1 MVRVSTN
8 EFYRSSELAMMQRQ
22 RDLMNT
28 QAQISSGKRIN
39 SPSDDPVGAAEAT
52 GTRTALSQF
61 DQFKSNQDRATYL
74 LNLGESTLGQFV
86 DSAQSVK
93 ERLIAAGDG
102 AYSNAER
109 SALATDLQGILSQ
122 MVGLANSSDGGG
134 GYLFAGSKEATAP
147 FSQSGLAISYNG
159 DTTPLRLEVSTNRL
173 QQVKQ
178 SGDDALLKMRAGN
191 GTFTTS
197 AASTNT
203 GNGIMDSGS
212 VVDPTKLTGSAYT
225 IGFSVSGGVTTYQVV
240 RASDSAVVASGT
252 YTSPASIDF
261 DGQHV
266 AITGA
271 PANGDTFSV
280 APAGYQ
286 SIFDTVASAVQLLS
300 KGVTSAA
307 DLAQL
312 QTSLS
317 GLGASLDQ
325 ALDHLSLKRAEYG
338 SALSE
343 LDTDAQLNDD
353 RQLQYKTRLSSLE
366 DLDLGQASV
375 DLSQRQST
383 YQAAIQ
389 SYSAISKLSLFNYLD

>member
-102 AYSNAER
+102 AYSNAQR

>member
-1 MVRVSTN
+1 MIRVSTA
-8 EFYRSSELAMMQRQ
+8 EFYRTSTQAMMQRQ
-22 RDLMNT
+22 RDLMDT

-39 SPSDDPVGAAEAT
+39 SPSDDPVGAAQAA

-86 DSAQSVK
+86 NSAQSVK
-93 ERLIAAGDG
+93 EQLIAAGDG

-109 SALATDLQGILSQ
+109 SALATNLQGILSQ
-122 MVGLANSSDGGG
+122 MVGLANSSDGAG
-134 GYLFAGSKEATAP
+134 GYLFAGSKEASPP
-147 FSQSGLAISYNG
+147 FSQAGNTVSYNG
-159 DTTPLRLEVSTNRL
+159 DNTPLQLEVSTNRF

-178 SGDDALLKMRAGN
+178 SGDDVLLKVRAGN

-203 GNGIMDSGS
+203 GAASIDPGS
-212 VVDPTKLTGSAYT
+212 VVDPTKVTGSSYS
-225 IGFSVSGGVTTYQVV
+225 IGFSVSGGVATYQVV

-252 YTSPASIDF
+252 YTSPSAITF
-261 DGQHV
+261 DGQQV
-266 AITGA
+266 TITGA
-271 PANGDTFSV
+271 PANGDSFAV
-280 APAGYQ
+280 APSGYQ
-286 SIFDTVASAVQLLS
+286 SIFDTVASAVALLQ
-300 KGVTSAA
+300 KGVTTSA
-307 DLAQL
+307 DMAQL

-325 ALDHLSLKRAEYG
+325 GLNQLSLKRAQYG

-343 LDTDAQLNDD
+343 LDTDGQINDD
-353 RQLQYKTRLSSLE
+353 QQLQYKTRLSSLE
-366 DLDLGQASV
+366 DLDLGQATV

-389 SYSAISKLSLFNYLD
+389 SYSVISKLSLFNYLT

>member
-1 MVRVSTN
+1 MIRVSTN
-8 EFYRSSELAMMQRQ
+8 EFYRSSERAMMQRQ

-39 SPSDDPVGAAEAT
+39 SPSDDPVGAAEAA

-74 LNLGESTLGQFV
+74 LNLGESTLGHFV
-86 DSAQSVK
+86 DAAQSVK
-93 ERLIAAGDG
+93 EKLIAAGDG

-122 MVGLANSSDGGG
+122 MVGFANSSDGAG

-159 DTTPLRLEVSTNRL
+159 DTTPLQLEVSTNRL

-178 SGDDALLKMRAGN
+178 SGDDVLLKVRAGN

-203 GNGIMDSGS
+203 GSGSIDPGS
-212 VVDPTKLTGSAYT
+212 VVDPTKLTGSSYS

-252 YTSPASIDF
+252 YTAPASIAF
-261 DGQHV
+261 DGQQV

-271 PANGDTFSV
+271 PSNGDTFSV

-286 SIFDTVASAVQLLS
+286 SIFDTVASAVQLLA
-300 KGVTSAA
+300 KGVTTAA
-307 DLAQL
+307 DMAQL

-338 SALSE
+338 SSLSE

-366 DLDLGQASV
+366 DLDLGQAAV